1 MQLGSVVRVNLLDAR
16 DCLADPFGQ
25 PPYRPHAF
33 LGEHVDLPLQLR
45 DQVNLERI
53 ECDGGGTENHILG
66 EHEGEDRQQR
76 AALERRLRDCVAD
89 ETAEWLDLRSDHGDH
104 LALRGAAEVRDGK
117 TQCVA
122 EQLVAQAPQH
132 PLAEPPFVDVDV
144 VFESAVGADQQQ
156 KYAAQNHQ
164 VLNLIE
170 LDIVNDLR
178 KVRSGD
184 GLVDNDL
191 RQFEGC
197 IEEWKGC

>member
-1 MQLGSVVRVNLLDAR
+1 MQLGRVVRVDLLDAR

-33 LGEHVDLPLQLR
+33 LGERVDLPLQLR
-45 DQVNLERI
+45 DQVDLQRI
-53 ECDGGGTENHILG
+53 ERDSGNAEHHVLG
-66 EHEGEDRQQR
+66 EHEDENGQQR
-76 AALERRLRDCVAD
+76 AALEGRLRHRVAD
-89 ETAEWLDLRSDHGDH
+89 ETAERLDLRSDHGDH

-117 TQCVA
+117 AQRVA

-132 PLAEPPFVDVDV
+132 PLAEPPFVDVDE

-170 LDIVNDLR
+170 LDTVNDLR

-191 RQFEGC
+191 RQFQGC
-197 IEEWKGC
+197 IEERK